1 MDGALSL
8 SEGFPPGSAWAVVAT
23 KQKAITRSKSVIS
36 MYYGKNT
43 NLKIETPKHNPTHNC
58 PNANHESTKP
68 VRFR

>member
-36 MYYGKNT
+36 MYFGNNRSLSLT
-43 NLKIETPKHNPTHNC
+43 QRHHC
-58 PNANHESTKP
+58 AG
-68 VRFR
+68 F

>member
-36 MYYGKNT
+36 IYFEKNAY
-43 NLKIETPKHNPTHNC
+43 LKIEAPKHYPAHNC
-58 PNANHESTKP
+58 QTQTMN
-68 VRFR
+68 RQ